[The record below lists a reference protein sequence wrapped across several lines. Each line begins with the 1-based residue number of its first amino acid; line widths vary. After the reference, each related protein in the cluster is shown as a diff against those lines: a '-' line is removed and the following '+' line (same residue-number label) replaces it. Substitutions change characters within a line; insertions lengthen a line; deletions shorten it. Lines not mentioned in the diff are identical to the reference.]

1 MFVFN
6 SIKELIE
13 TLHKERE
20 LIDFLF
26 NKREKSISYENLLNY
41 LEDNQEKIQ
50 NLLEK
55 SILSQTGN
63 SIELDSRI
71 KDFFENFADT
81 TKEINIE
88 YTDYLIKS
96 LNDRLFLFENEN
108 KQSKKDEYAR
118 KIKSTI
124 REIAKNIIKNINII
138 RNSIEDVYATEKNF
152 KIKLYLLNNFDSKR
166 IALDKLIDEIE
177 HLQRENQQW
186 QFYIK
191 TGADDE
197 LFKSIIILR
206 HTINIS
212 RRNLIN
218 IQQKILEY
226 LNQIKIQ
233 SQLNEKI
240 QKIKALKDKLLLKE
254 MTNFEDIIKSDCSY
268 VFQPTQ
274 TFFTKLS
281 IPFLQNENSL
291 PILLKVSYKHL
302 RGKLIKGEEITDE
315 IEEQLLTISERQR
328 YIINLERFKRNF
340 VSTGGNLI
348 DFVLDYDFE
357 NQLEFKDKITLFCKV
372 ATTYNNEFIITD
384 EYQEY
389 ENIEFAVI
397 KPKKL

>member
-13 TLHKERE
+13 TLYKERE

-41 LEDNQEKIQ
+41 LDDNQEKIQ

-55 SILSQTGN
+55 SILNQTGN

-81 TKEINIE
+81 AKEINIE

-96 LNDRLFLFENEN
+96 LNEKLFLFEEE
-108 KQSKKDEYAR
+108 KRQTKKDEYAH

-124 REIAKNIIKNINII
+124 REIAKNIIRNINII

-152 KIKLYLLNNFDSKR
+152 KIKLFLLNNFDSKR

-212 RRNLIN
+212 RRNLID
-218 IQQKILEY
+218 IQQKIMEY
-226 LNQIKIQ
+226 LNQIKVQ

-254 MTNFEDIIKSDCSY
+254 MTNFEEIIKNDSSF

-281 IPFLQNENSL
+281 IPFLQNETNL
-291 PILLKVSYKHL
+291 PILLKVSNKHL
-302 RGKLIKGEEITDE
+302 KKKRIKGEELTDE
-315 IEEQLLTISERQR
+315 IEEQFLSISEKQR
-328 YIINLERFKRNF
+328 YTINLERFKQNF

-348 DFVLDYDFE
+348 DFILDYDFE

-372 ATTYNNEFIITD
+372 ATTFNTDFIFTD

-397 KPKKL
+397 KPKKQ

>member
-13 TLHKERE
+13 TLYKERE

-96 LNDRLFLFENEN
+96 LNERLFLFENEN
-108 KQSKKDEYAR
+108 KQSKKDDYAR
-118 KIKSTI
+118 KIKSSI

-138 RNSIEDVYATEKNF
+138 RNNIEDVYATEKNF

-212 RRNLIN
+212 RRNLID

-254 MTNFEDIIKSDCSY
+254 MTNFEDIIKSDSSY

-281 IPFLQNENSL
+281 IPFLQDENSL

-302 RGKLIKGEEITDE
+302 RGKLIKGGEITDE

-328 YIINLERFKRNF
+328 YIINLERFKQNF